1 VNARVF
7 TVGVAEAEGVGG
19 DEAPG
24 ITVAR
29 ALRADGLP
37 VVARAVVDEEEAALE
52 AVLGPALD
60 QPGIVVILAPP
71 GGSAGDVVRRV
82 LARLAGV
89 RLVLSERLLRL
100 LEEGH
105 ARRGRALPRRLERL
119 ALLPQGAQIWAAS
132 AEADASAE
140 GVGSA
145 GASGAAGWS
154 LEVRAALVVVL
165 PLDAPD
171 LGALIE
177 QHLRPA
183 ARERAGAGGVTLV
196 RVLRTTG
203 LAPAEAEERLAGWLG
218 KEGPVTVSCLV
229 VDGDVWVRL
238 VARAA
243 SRGLA
248 EAALAAA
255 ETPLR
260 AALGA
265 DCYGADAESLEEA
278 VGALLR
284 ARGLAVSTA
293 ESCTG
298 GLVAHRLTNVPGSSR
313 YVERGV
319 VVYSNEAKE
328 ELLGVPHDLLRAHGA
343 VSAPVAEAMA
353 RGVCRVGGTACGI
366 AITGIAGPDGGSAE
380 KPVGTVFVAVAAPAG
395 VTVRR
400 FRFLGGRSAVKWQSA
415 QAALDML
422 RRALTG

>member
-1 VNARVF
+1 MTARVV
-7 TVGVAEAEGVGG
+7 TVGMAEVGG
-19 DEAPG
+19 GDDAAG
-24 ITVAR
+24 LAVAR
-29 ALRADGLP
+29 ALRAEGVP
-37 VVARAVVDEEEAALE
+37 VTARVVVDEDEAALE

-60 QPGIVVILAPP
+60 QPGLVVVLAPP

-100 LEEGH
+100 LEDDH

-119 ALLPQGAQIWAAS
+119 ALLPQGAQLWASPADATAPSEGAAS
-132 AEADASAE
+132 
-140 GVGSA
+140 GG
-145 GASGAAGWS
+145 AGWV
-154 LEVRAALVVVL
+154 LEIRGALVAVL

-171 LGALIE
+171 LGALVE

-183 ARERAGAGGVTLV
+183 ARERVGAGGVALV
-196 RVLRTTG
+196 RVLRTAG
-203 LAPAEAEERLAGWLG
+203 LAPAEAEERLAAWLG
-218 KEGPVTVSCLV
+218 KEGPVTVTCLI

-238 VARAA
+238 LARAPA
-243 SRGLA
+243 RALA
-248 EAALAAA
+248 EAALAEA
-255 ETPLR
+255 ELPLR

-265 DCYGADAESLEEA
+265 DCYGADGESLEEA
-278 VGALLR
+278 VGTLLR
-284 ARGLAVSTA
+284 ERGLAVATA

-328 ELLGVPHDLLRAHGA
+328 ELLGVPRDLLRAHGA

-353 RGVCRVGGTACGI
+353 RGVCRVGNTACGI
-366 AITGIAGPDGGSAE
+366 AITGIAGPDGGSRE
-380 KPVGTVFVAVAAPAG
+380 KPVGTVFIAVASPGG
-395 VTVRR
+395 VEVRR
-400 FRFLGGRSAVKWQSA
+400 FRFPGGRGAVKWQSA

-422 RRALTG
+422 RRALSG

>member
-1 VNARVF
+1 MNARVF
-7 TVGVAEAEGVGG
+7 TVGVAEAGGG

-24 ITVAR
+24 VAVAR
-29 ALRADGLP
+29 ALRAEGVP
-37 VVARAVVDEEEAALE
+37 VTARAVVDEDEAALE
-52 AVLGPALD
+52 AALAPALD

-100 LEEGH
+100 LEEEH

-119 ALLPQGAQIWAAS
+119 ALLPQGAQIWATP

-140 GVGSA
+140 GVGS
-145 GASGAAGWS
+145 GGAGWA
-154 LEVRAALVVVL
+154 LEARAALVAVL
-165 PLDAPD
+165 PIDAPD
-171 LGALIE
+171 LGALVE

-218 KEGPVTVSCLV
+218 KEGAVGVTCLV
-229 VDGDVWVRL
+229 VEGDVWVRL
-238 VARAA
+238 LARAPSHA
-243 SRGLA
+243 LA
-248 EAALAAA
+248 DAALAAA
-255 ETPLR
+255 EAPLR

-265 DCYGADAESLEEA
+265 DYYGSDAQSLEEA
-278 VGALLR
+278 VGTLLR
-284 ARGLAVSTA
+284 ERGLAVSTA

-328 ELLGVPHDLLRAHGA
+328 DLLGVPRDLLQAHGA

-353 RGVCRVGGTACGI
+353 RGICRVGGTACGI
-366 AITGIAGPDGGSAE
+366 AITGIAGPDGGSPE
-380 KPVGTVFVAVAAPAG
+380 KPVGTVFVAVASPAG
-395 VTVRR
+395 VLVRR
-400 FRFLGGRSAVKWQSA
+400 FRFLGGRAAVKWQSA

-422 RRALTG
+422 RRALSG